1 MAAAAEGRDRH
12 VGDATPQAEGRR
24 EHTPPSGRTPSPPAF
39 VPRETKLH
47 APRIPQRTV
56 PRARLVEMLLTGT
69 APLVV
74 FSAPAGSGKTL
85 TVRQWLE
92 SDDRASAWLQLDA
105 GDNDPVTLLQY
116 VARVLIHVSPLD
128 PVVLSWLA
136 LPEPPVQKAILP
148 ALVAA
153 ASVAPP
159 FIMVLDDT
167 HVVGDARCWRL
178 LWAIVEG
185 LSAGSTVVVCGRSD
199 PPLPLSRL
207 RSQALLAEYRFPQ
220 LAFDRDETGRL
231 LALHAVAAAAAA
243 VDDLMTA
250 TEGWPAGVYLA
261 VLAWKTGARSVPTLA
276 PTGDRREI
284 ADYLASEV
292 LAEQSEEV
300 VRFLTRTSIV
310 WRLCPELCAVL
321 TGRDDSALMLQA
333 VERDNLFLMPLD
345 GCREWYRY
353 HHLFSEWLQVEL
365 RRREPRL
372 IPDLHRRAAAW
383 FERDDDVADA
393 LHHWLGAGD
402 VQRAGDLVAARW
414 VAYFLTGRVWTARQ
428 WVDMFTPDQVR
439 LHAPLR
445 VAAAWLSCFTGDV
458 DMSRGLLLGL
468 ESPEL
473 DGPSPDGAASVRSS
487 ATIARSL
494 LAGEGPFQMRE
505 DARLAAR
512 LEEEAGRGPWHGLA
526 SQLLG
531 VAEML
536 CGDDAA
542 AVGPLVSAA
551 WESEA
556 LHNGVEL
563 AALGHLSLLA
573 GDEGRWEEAEQHAAE
588 AARRAASYELGD
600 YLPSVPARLARD
612 RLCARAGDDDAVVDL
627 EELLQRADPDF
638 CPWLGVQA
646 GLLLAEASIERGDE
660 PAARRRLDEANAILE
675 RWARA
680 PGLVRRIEKLE
691 AILRARSSVE
701 PLSAAEVRV
710 LELLPTSLTVAEIA
724 GRLGVSPNTVGTHVK
739 ALHRKLGA
747 GRRSEVVERAVAF
760 GLLPA
765 PRAQPP
771 AD

>member
-12 VGDATPQAEGRR
+12 AGDAAPQAEGRR

-47 APRIPQRTV
+47 APRIPQHTV

-92 SDDRASAWLQLDA
+92 SDDRVSAWLQLDA

-159 FIMVLDDT
+159 FIMILDDAQ
-167 HVVGDARCWRL
+167 VVGDARCWRL
-178 LWAIVEG
+178 LWAIIEG

-220 LAFDRDETGRL
+220 LAFDRGETSRL
-231 LALHAVAAAAAA
+231 LALHGVTVDTAA
-243 VDDLMTA
+243 VDDLLTA

-300 VRFLTRTSIV
+300 VRFLTRTSVV

-333 VERDNLFLMPLD
+333 IERDNLFLMPLD

-365 RRREPRL
+365 RRHEPHL

-383 FERDDDVADA
+383 FERDDLVADA
-393 LHHWLGAGD
+393 VHHWLSAGD

-414 VAYFLTGRVWTARQ
+414 VAHFLTGRVWTARH
-428 WVDMFTPDQVR
+428 WVAMFTPDQVR
-439 LHAPLR
+439 SHAPLR
-445 VAAAWLSCFTGDV
+445 VAAAWLSCFTGDANV
-458 DMSRGLLLGL
+458 ARGLLLGL
-468 ESPEL
+468 ESSEL

-512 LEEEAGRGPWHGLA
+512 LEKEAGAGPWHGLA
-526 SQLLG
+526 CQLLG

-563 AALGHLSLLA
+563 AALGHLSLIA
-573 GDEGRWEEAEQHAAE
+573 GDEGRWEEAEQHAEE
-588 AARRAASYELGD
+588 AARRAASYEVGD

-627 EELLQRADPDF
+627 EELLQLADPEF

-646 GLLLAEASIERGDE
+646 GLLLAEVAIERGDE
-660 PAARRRLDEANAILE
+660 PAGRRRLDEATAILE

-680 PGLVRRIEKLE
+680 PGLVRRIDKLE

-701 PLSAAEVRV
+701 PLSAAEVRI

-724 GRLGVSPNTVGTHVK
+724 GRLGVSPNTVGSHVK

-765 PRAQPP
+765 SRARPP